1 MRHYV
6 SYANNSSNM
15 HMRISIHGMKKEYV
29 FSGIWKGENYLVFSK
44 NPMMCWYEYLRRWD
58 VISGC
63 SNEDELARLRWLAQ
77 IGGISPSL
85 RNSYNT

>member
-15 HMRISIHGMKKEYV
+15 HVRISIHGMKKEYV

-44 NPMMCWYEYLRRWD
+44 NPMMC
-58 VISGC
+58 
-63 SNEDELARLRWLAQ
+63 
-77 IGGISPSL
+77 
-85 RNSYNT
+85 